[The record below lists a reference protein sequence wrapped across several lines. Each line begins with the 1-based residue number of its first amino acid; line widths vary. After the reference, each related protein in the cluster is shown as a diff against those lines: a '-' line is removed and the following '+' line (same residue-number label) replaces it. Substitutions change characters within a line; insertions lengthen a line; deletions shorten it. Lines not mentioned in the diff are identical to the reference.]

1 MKEERTQNS
10 GGLVLGV
17 KEKEVVGSLVES
29 RNQATVEDTWEGLKE
44 WCGTIFTIIIVSF
57 YLKRGSKKS
66 EVREDTELK

>member
-29 RNQATVEDTWEGLKE
+29 RNQATVEDT
-44 WCGTIFTIIIVSF
+44 
-57 YLKRGSKKS
+57 
-66 EVREDTELK
+66 